1 MRGDPLG
8 ETVKPT
14 DRRWRPAMS
23 TPPDPFALLR
33 TRKYV
38 VLLVVAA
45 ILGVPISVAA
55 YFFLWEAMGL
65 GGPTA
70 TLVLLPGLLAG
81 GIGFLVF
88 IGIDTL
94 TGLGV
99 STLSIPDLPPFT
111 KPDVAEFGWAIV
123 IAVAAVILGSA
134 IRWLGL

>member
-55 YFFLWEAMGL
+55 YFFLWLITHIQDWVYTSLPNALGFHGEPIWWPVLPLFLAGVLVGL
-65 GGPTA
+65 IIRYLPGRGGHSPAGGFKAVGGP
-70 TLVLLPGLLAG
+70 PSHIHG
-81 GIGFLVF
+81 
-88 IGIDTL
+88 
-94 TGLGV
+94 
-99 STLSIPDLPPFT
+99 PPRR
-111 KPDVAEFGWAIV
+111 
-123 IAVAAVILGSA
+123 IAPL
-134 IRWLGL
+134 